1 MSNNILHTKNSKSLL
16 AKLMAEENITIQHKK
31 VNTASFDMVRRILTV
46 PIWKEMSNDM
56 YDLFMGHEVGHALD
70 TPCDPEVLEEAIS
83 RSCMPFIN
91 VTEDARIER
100 SVKRRFPGLKGPFFR
115 AYKELMDEDFF
126 GIGDK
131 NLADMAFID
140 RLNIYFKT
148 AMNDF
153 DAAQLFSDEEM
164 PFVDRMATTETFAE
178 VADLSEDIY
187 NFVSEKKTDDEQSED
202 GDDQLIDQSQGMS
215 QEFNDESGDSDDQ
228 ENSDKDQGQDQQ
240 GDTDGDGD
248 EQSDDAKSQSQ
259 QSEENSGDE
268 DADGADEGDEG
279 ETGEDSNTI
288 TDARSGGKS
297 GENVDEFESV
307 TDDSAAENMIFKN
320 DTDANDIDYLTLPDF
335 DVSDY
340 IVPHKKV
347 HASIDDMKSHW
358 LSEYPNADLS
368 FATPYKKV
376 LRENNKTINYLVKEF
391 EMKKAA
397 EAYSNQIVAK
407 SGNINASKLWSY
419 KLNDDIFQ
427 RKSIL
432 PDGKNHGMVMMVDW
446 SGSMYNQ
453 LYKTVV
459 QVITLAT
466 FARRVNIPFEVY
478 NFTDMTPKD
487 ARDDVS
493 RRNDAQLCDD
503 NLDKI
508 VVDHETTLRQV
519 LTNKMTTSEF
529 NRACDNYI
537 WLAWCLTRHSLY
549 GCAAKLENQLG
560 GTPMVESLLLLDKV
574 IGKFQKENNV
584 EKLSFMVLSDGD
596 AADGV
601 GYVAG
606 GQSYGGKSWYARRR
620 VSEYGNVTTVIHD
633 ERTGKNIVWNGRSGW
648 QRKNDGTEKSQ
659 EMMLRLIKEV
669 HNAKSIGFFVCD
681 NTRDLTYA
689 IQQYCIIGY
698 DYGRKQRN
706 QKKRDVR
713 KNGFV
718 TALGCGYDEY
728 YIIDQRTQGVE
739 TELEVDET
747 MTKAKIARNFSKFQS
762 TKKQSRQMLN
772 KFVDLVK

>member
-70 TPCDPEVLEEAIS
+70 TPCEPEVLEEAVS

-126 GIGDK
+126 GIGKK

-153 DAAQLFSDEEM
+153 EAAQLFSDEEM

-187 NFVSEKKTDDEQSED
+187 NFVSEKKTNNENDE
-202 GDDQLIDQSQGMS
+202 GAADQLQGMP
-215 QEFNDESGDSDDQ
+215 QEFNDESGDTDDQ
-228 ENSDKDQGQDQQ
+228 ENSDQDQQ

-248 EQSDDAKSQSQ
+248 EQSDDAKSQFQ

-268 DADGADEGDEG
+268 DGAAEDEGDEG
-279 ETGEDSNTI
+279 ETGEDSNTV

-358 LSEYPNADLS
+358 RDEYPNADLS
-368 FATPYKKV
+368 LATPYKKV

-446 SGSMYNQ
+446 SGSMFNQ

-478 NFTDMTPKD
+478 NFTDITPKD
-487 ARDDVS
+487 ARD
-493 RRNDAQLCDD
+493 
-503 NLDKI
+503 
-508 VVDHETTLRQV
+508 EG
-519 LTNKMTTSEF
+519 F
-529 NRACDNYI
+529 
-537 WLAWCLTRHSLY
+537 
-549 GCAAKLENQLG
+549 
-560 GTPMVESLLLLDKV
+560 
-574 IGKFQKENNV
+574 
-584 EKLSFMVLSDGD
+584 
-596 AADGV
+596 
-601 GYVAG
+601 
-606 GQSYGGKSWYARRR
+606 
-620 VSEYGNVTTVIHD
+620 D
-633 ERTGKNIVWNGRSGW
+633 E
-648 QRKNDGTEKSQ
+648 
-659 EMMLRLIKEV
+659 
-669 HNAKSIGFFVCD
+669 
-681 NTRDLTYA
+681 
-689 IQQYCIIGY
+689 
-698 DYGRKQRN
+698 
-706 QKKRDVR
+706 
-713 KNGFV
+713 
-718 TALGCGYDEY
+718 
-728 YIIDQRTQGVE
+728 ID
-739 TELEVDET
+739 
-747 MTKAKIARNFSKFQS
+747 
-762 TKKQSRQMLN
+762 
-772 KFVDLVK
+772 

>member
-1 MSNNILHTKNSKSLL
+1 
-16 AKLMAEENITIQHKK
+16 MAEENITIQHKK

-164 PFVDRMATTETFAE
+164 PFVDRMATTETFTE

-187 NFVSEKKTDDEQSED
+187 NFVSEKKTDDQQSED

-228 ENSDKDQGQDQQ
+228 ENSDQDQGQDQQ

-537 WLAWCLTRHSLY
+537 WLAWSITRHSLY
-549 GCAAKLENQLG
+549 GCAAKLENRLG

-648 QRKNDGTEKSQ
+648 RRENDGKEKSQ

-706 QKKRDVR
+706 QKKKDVR

>member
-1 MSNNILHTKNSKSLL
+1 
-16 AKLMAEENITIQHKK
+16 MAEENITIQHKK

-202 GDDQLIDQSQGMS
+202 GDDQLIDQSQGMP

-228 ENSDKDQGQDQQ
+228 ENSDQDQGQDQQ

-537 WLAWCLTRHSLY
+537 WLAWSITRHSLY

-574 IGKFQKENNV
+574 IGKFQKANNV

-648 QRKNDGTEKSQ
+648 RRENDGKEKSQ

-706 QKKRDVR
+706 QKKKDVR

>member
-70 TPCDPEVLEEAIS
+70 TPCEPEVLEEAIS

-126 GIGDK
+126 GIGNK

-153 DAAQLFSDEEM
+153 EAAQLFSDEEM

-187 NFVSEKKTDDEQSED
+187 NFVSEKIPEKKTDNENDEGVD
-202 GDDQLIDQSQGMS
+202 GHSQGMP
-215 QEFNDESGDSDDQ
+215 QEFNDESGDTDDQ
-228 ENSDKDQGQDQQ
+228 ENSDQDQDQQ

-248 EQSDDAKSQSQ
+248 EQSDDAKSQFQ

-268 DADGADEGDEG
+268 DGNGEDEGDEG
-279 ETGEDSNTI
+279 ETGEDSNTV

-347 HASIDDMKSHW
+347 HASIDAMKSHW
-358 LSEYPNADLS
+358 RAEYPNADLS
-368 FATPYKKV
+368 LATPYKKV

-446 SGSMYNQ
+446 SGSMFNQ

-478 NFTDMTPKD
+478 NFTDVTPKD
-487 ARDDVS
+487 ARDEVS
-493 RRNDAQLCDD
+493 RLNNDKLCDD

-519 LTNKMTTSEF
+519 LTNKMSTSEF

-537 WLAWCLTRHSLY
+537 WLAWCLTRYSLY
-549 GCAAKLENQLG
+549 GCAAKYENQLG

-574 IGKFQKENNV
+574 IGKFQKANNV

-606 GQSYGGKSWYARRR
+606 GQSYGGKSWCARRT
-620 VSEYGNVTTVIHD
+620 VSEYRNMTTVIHD

-706 QKKRDVR
+706 QMKKDVR

-739 TELEVDET
+739 AELEVDET

>member
-1 MSNNILHTKNSKSLL
+1 MTNQILHTKNSKSLL

-31 VNTASFDMVRRILTV
+31 VSTASFDMVRRILTV

-100 SVKRRFPGLKGPFFR
+100 SVKRKFPGLKGPFFR
-115 AYKELMDEDFF
+115 AYKELVDEDFF

-153 DAAQLFSDEEM
+153 ESAQLFSDEEM

-187 NFVSEKKTDDEQSED
+187 NFVSEKKTDDEQPED
-202 GDDQLIDQSQGMS
+202 GDDQLIDQSQGMP
-215 QEFNDESGDSDDQ
+215 QEFNDESGDDQ
-228 ENSDKDQGQDQQ
+228 DQDQDQQ

-259 QSEENSGDE
+259 QSDENSDNE
-268 DADGADEGDEG
+268 DDSNTKESGGSDGEDEG
-279 ETGEDSNTI
+279 ETGEYSDTI
-288 TDARSGGKS
+288 TDAKAGGTSGDV
-297 GENVDEFESV
+297 NEFESV
-307 TDDSAAENMIFKN
+307 TDDNASENMIQKN
-320 DTDANDIDYLTLPDF
+320 DQNAFDIDYISLPDF
-335 DVSDY
+335 DVSNY
-340 IVPHKKV
+340 VVPHKKV
-347 HASIDDMKSHW
+347 HASIDEMKTAYMS
-358 LSEYPNADLS
+358 SRNISDLS
-368 FATPYKKV
+368 IMTPYKKV

-397 EAYSNQIVAK
+397 EAYSNQTVAK

-446 SGSMYNQ
+446 SGSMYHQ
-453 LYKTVV
+453 LEKTVI

-478 NFTDMTPKD
+478 NFTDITPKANID
-487 ARDDVS
+487 SVLKFNDD
-493 RRNDAQLCDD
+493 QICDD
-503 NLDKI
+503 NADKI
-508 VVDHETTLRQV
+508 IISAETSLRQV
-519 LTNKMTTSEF
+519 LTSKMTTTEF

-537 WLAWCLTRHSLY
+537 WLARCLTGYALY
-549 GCAAKLENQLG
+549 GCAAKHENQLG
-560 GTPMVESLLLLDKV
+560 GTPLIESLLIFDKV

-584 EKLSFMVLSDGD
+584 EKLSFLVLSDGD

-601 GYVAG
+601 
-606 GQSYGGKSWYARRR
+606 SYCSSSRTHRGETFNTRRV
-620 VSEYGNVTTVIHD
+620 VSEYRNITTVIHD
-633 ERTGKNIVWNGRSGW
+633 ERTGKNIVWKARSGW
-648 QRKNDGTEKSQ
+648 RRENNGTEKGQ
-659 EMMLRLIKEV
+659 EMMLRLIKEL
-669 HNAKSIGFFVCD
+669 HNAKSVGFYVCD
-681 NTRDLTYA
+681 NTRDLTHA

-698 DYGRKQRN
+698 DYGRKQTA
-706 QKKRDVR
+706 QFKREAR
-713 KNGFV
+713 KEGFV

-728 YIIDQRTQGVE
+728 YIIDQRTQGEE

>member
-16 AKLMAEENITIQHKK
+16 AKLMAEEDLTIQHKK

-70 TPCDPEVLEEAIS
+70 TPCEPEVLQEAIS
-83 RSCMPFIN
+83 RSCMSFIN

-115 AYKELMDEDFF
+115 AYKELLAEDFF

-131 NLADMAFID
+131 NLAEMAFID

-153 DAAQLFSDEEM
+153 EAAQLFSDEEM
-164 PFVDRMATTETFAE
+164 PFVDRMTDTETFAE

-187 NFVSEKKTDDEQSED
+187 NFVSEKKTDDENTD
-202 GDDQLIDQSQGMS
+202 AGDDQLQGMP

-228 ENSDKDQGQDQQ
+228 ENSDQDQDQQ

-248 EQSDDAKSQSQ
+248 EQSDDANSQSQ
-259 QSEENSGDE
+259 KSEENSGDE
-268 DADGADEGDEG
+268 DGDSSVDGDDEG
-279 ETGEDSNTI
+279 ETGEDSNAI
-288 TDARSGGKS
+288 TDARSGGES

-335 DVSDY
+335 DVSNY

-347 HASIDDMKSHW
+347 HASIDAMKSHW
-358 LSEYPNADLS
+358 RTTNPNADLS
-368 FATPYKKV
+368 LATPYKKI

-446 SGSMYNQ
+446 SGSMFQQ

-478 NFTDMTPKD
+478 NFTDITPKD
-487 ARDDVS
+487 ARDEVN
-493 RRNDAQLCDD
+493 RRNNDQICED
-503 NLDKI
+503 NVNKI
-508 VVDHETTLRQV
+508 VINHETTLRQV
-519 LTNKMTTSEF
+519 LTHKMSTSEF

-537 WLAWCLTRHSLY
+537 WLAWSLTRYSLY
-549 GCAAKLENQLG
+549 GCAAKYENQLG
-560 GTPMVESLLLLDKV
+560 GTPMVQSLLLLDKV
-574 IGKFQKENNV
+574 IGNFQKANNV
-584 EKLSFMVLSDGD
+584 EKLSFLVLSDGD

-601 GYVAG
+601 GYIDG
-606 GQSYGGKSWYARRR
+606 GYRTHNDKSWTAYRT
-620 VSEYGNVTTVIHD
+620 VSEYRTVTTVIHD
-633 ERTGKNIVWNGRSGW
+633 ERTGKNIVWNARSGY
-648 QRKNDGTEKSQ
+648 QRKNDGKEKGQ
-659 EMMLRLIKEV
+659 EMMLRLIKEL

-689 IQQYCIIGY
+689 IQQYCVLGF
-698 DYGRKQRN
+698 DHGRTQRN
-706 QKKRDVR
+706 QAKKDVR

-728 YIIDQRTQGVE
+728 YIIDQRTQNVD